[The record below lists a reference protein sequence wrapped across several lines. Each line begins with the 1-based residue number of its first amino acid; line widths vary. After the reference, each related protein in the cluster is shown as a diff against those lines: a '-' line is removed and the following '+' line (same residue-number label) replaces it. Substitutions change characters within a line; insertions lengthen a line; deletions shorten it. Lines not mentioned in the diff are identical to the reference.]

1 MTAVSS
7 TNAVSSTA
15 TPVGTKSSL
24 GQLGSADFLKLM
36 TTQLKQQDPFNPT
49 DNTQMLAQMAQFSS
63 LSQANDTNKGVAEMN
78 QRLAE
83 ISSKLDAVVAAQVA
97 VTKAQASATSAS
109 TSAPAISA
117 AA

>member
-63 LSQANDTNKGVAEMN
+63 LSQANDTNKGVAELNKTMT
-78 QRLAE
+78 E
-83 ISSKLDAVVAAQVA
+83 ISAKLDAVVAAQQA
-97 VTKAQASATSAS
+97 AAKAQQGATSVS
-109 TSAPAISA
+109 TTATA
-117 AA
+117 A